1 MTQRVG
7 SNRIANSSIT
17 LEKIASGVLDTAA
30 DAYSRSHSN
39 AAFNTANAS
48 SSVANTA
55 QNSATAAFLRA
66 NNSID
71 ANNGGTITGDLN
83 VTGNLYVSGNTFSV
97 DVDTLRVDDPLIHL
111 AANNE
116 SSDAVDVGFVGHYS
130 DDGGST
136 KRHTGLFRDS
146 SDSSRVYTLFDNYV
160 DANLDDPNTHI
171 NIDTTDSSFRVATLK
186 SNISTPH
193 LSITGNTESAGYFA
207 EKANIIASG
216 LDANNTYL
224 LTDGVVHYHT
234 ANSSANANVSLTGF
248 GEVGVGNAVSMAVII
263 TNNVYKRYVT
273 TIKIDDTTTGVTTIW
288 SGESAPTAGSANTD
302 IYSFSVIKTAATPTY
317 TVFASLS
324 SFG

>member
-83 VTGNLYVSGNTFSV
+83 VTGNLYVSGNTFSI
-97 DVDTLRVDDPLIHL
+97 DVDTLRVDDPLLHL

-116 SSDAVDVGFVGHYS
+116 SSDAVDIGFVGHYS

-136 KRHTGLFRDS
+136 KRHTGIFRDS
-146 SDSSRVYTLFDNYV
+146 SDSNRIYTLFDNYDDV
-160 DANLDDPNTHI
+160 NLDDANTHI
-171 NIDTTDSSFRVATLK
+171 NIDTTDASFRVATLK
-186 SNISTPH
+186 ANISTPH

-234 ANSSANANVSLTGF
+234 GTSSANANVSLTGF
-248 GEVGVGNAVSMAVII
+248 GEVGVGNAVSMVVII
-263 TNNVYKRYVT
+263 TNNVYKRYIT
-273 TIKIDDTTTGVTTIW
+273 TIQIDGTTSGVTTIW
-288 SGESAPTAGSANTD
+288 AGESKPTQGSANTD
-302 IYSFSVIKTAATPTY
+302 IYSFNVIKTAATPTY
-317 TVFASLS
+317 TVFASRNA
-324 SFG
+324 FG

>member
-71 ANNGGTITGDLN
+71 ANNGGTIDGNLV
-83 VTGNLYVSGNTFSV
+83 VTGNLTVTGNLFSV
-97 DVDTLRVDDPLIHL
+97 EATNLSVEDNMIYLN
-111 AANNE
+111 ANNTVTNP
-116 SSDAVDVGFVGHYS
+116 DLGIAGNYN
-130 DDGGST
+130 DGTYQHAGI
-136 KRHTGLFRDS
+136 FRDA
-146 SDSSRVYTLFDNYV
+146 SDGLWKFYDSYTPEP
-160 DANLDDPNTHI
+160 DASPY
-171 NIDTTDSSFRVATLK
+171 IDTDHASFNIATVK
-186 SNISTPH
+186 ANISTPH

-234 ANSSANANVSLTGF
+234 GTSSANANVSLTGF
-248 GEVGVGNAVSMAVII
+248 SDIGVGNAVSMAVII

-273 TIKIDDTTTGVTTIW
+273 TVEIDGTTSGVTTIW